1 MYHVI
6 LEIEFGVCIMSIIV
20 TTILEI
26 IIVIV
31 IVYYYY
37 YYFIIIIITT
47 TTLLLLLLLL
57 LLYYYYYYC
66 YYFIIIIIMIVIIII
81 IIIIIYNFVWHLEY
95 YLLFC
100 FSYSH
105 DSHSDT
111 SSSVSQ
117 TSYDPLRPQFK
128 HMDGEIPDSTSTSTD
143 SSGAITL
150 VSAKPSAAAKGKV

>member
-1 MYHVI
+1 MYRVI
-6 LEIEFGVCIMSIIV
+6 LKLEFGVYIMSIIV

-47 TTLLLLLLLL
+47 TLLLLLLLL
-57 LLYYYYYYC
+57 LLLYYYYYYYC
-66 YYFIIIIIMIVIIII
+66 YYFIIIIIMIVI